1 MAPYR
6 PDLAPREVHAA
17 LLQALDA
24 LRRAESRAVLW
35 FAEVLKRR
43 LYRPLGYTTMELY
56 AAGELGFS
64 DAKTRQFLRLARQL
78 EELPAVRD
86 AVADGSLPWTKA
98 RTVARIATP
107 ETEQAWLDRAKQES
121 VRDLEND
128 VRRSRAA
135 ARVDP
140 EAPSLLPLDQPA
152 LPEAPVSITLT
163 LTPEQHARF
172 SSTLERLRKHGR
184 GESREE
190 LVLQALATLAED
202 QGTRV
207 PDGRSANRVVL
218 YQCEDCG
225 RATIDGRH
233 VPPAVAAA
241 KSCDAVI
248 QDTIRGG
255 PDRST
260 IPPSVRRAVLA
271 RDGHRCAAPGCR
283 STRFLEIHHLRP
295 RFRGGG
301 HDPANLVT
309 LCAACHRLIH
319 EKDGSAAF
327 RRPDMTPP

>member
-43 LYRPLGYTTMELY
+43 LYRPLGYATMELY

-64 DAKTRQFLRLARQL
+64 AAKTRQFLRLARQL

-86 AVADGSLPWTKA
+86 AVVDGSLPWTKA

-140 EAPSLLPLDQPA
+140 GTPALLPLDQPA
-152 LPEAPVSITLT
+152 LPEAPVAITLT
-163 LTPEQHARF
+163 LTPEQHGRF
-172 SSTLERLRKHGR
+172 DATLERLQKQGR

-207 PDGRSANRVVL
+207 PDGRSTNRVVL
-218 YQCEDCG
+218 YRCEECG
-225 RATIDGRH
+225 KATIDGRP
-233 VPPAVAAA
+233 VSPAVAAA

-260 IPPSVRRAVLA
+260 IPPSTRKAVLA

-283 STRFLEIHHLRP
+283 ATRFLEIHHRRP
-295 RFRGGG
+295 RSRGGG

-319 EKDGSAAF
+319 EKDGSVVF